1 LNQTLRVIFKSAQ
14 RENVTGASDERL
26 MQAVAHGDLDA
37 FNEIILRYQHH
48 AWRTAF
54 RLLGDTMEA
63 EDVAQESFL
72 KILKAAQRYRPSASF
87 HTYLYTI
94 VYRLC
99 LDTRNKS
106 RPSLMDTI
114 PDRVSATPSAVEYLV
129 SRERGEEIRHALKS
143 LPLNQR
149 TAIVLK
155 HDEGLSYAE
164 IAQVM
169 DTSLKSVEMLIRRAR
184 EKLHSKLSHL
194 KTP

>member
-1 LNQTLRVIFKSAQ
+1 MKDSIKSIEQ
-14 RENVTGASDERL
+14 L
-26 MQAVAHGDLDA
+26 MQDVARGDLDA
-37 FNEIILRYQHH
+37 FNKIVLRYQQQ
-48 AWRTAF
+48 AWRTAY
-54 RLLGDTMEA
+54 RLLGDAMEA
-63 EDVAQESFL
+63 EDVSQETFL
-72 KILKAAQRYRPSASF
+72 KILKAAPRYRPTASF
-87 HTYLYTI
+87 RTYFYTI

-99 LDTRNKS
+99 LDTRKKS

-114 PDRVSATPSAVEYLV
+114 PDRPSASPSAVETLV
-129 SRERGEEIRHALKS
+129 SRERVEEIRHALKS

-194 KTP
+194 KTS

>member
-1 LNQTLRVIFKSAQ
+1 VI
-14 RENVTGASDERL
+14 EASDEQL
-26 MQAVAHGDLDA
+26 MQAVTRGNLDA
-37 FNEIILRYQHH
+37 FNKIVLRYQQQ
-48 AWRTAF
+48 AWRTAY
-54 RLLGDTMEA
+54 RLLGDAMEA
-63 EDVAQESFL
+63 EDVSQETFL
-72 KILKAAQRYRPSASF
+72 KILKAAPRYRPTASF
-87 HTYLYTI
+87 RTYLYTI

-99 LDTRNKS
+99 LDTRKKS

-114 PDRVSATPSAVEYLV
+114 PDRPSASPSAVETLV

-184 EKLHSKLSHL
+184 EKLRSKLSHL
-194 KTP
+194 NVHDER